1 MKPKFIILLSFNLG
15 FVVWLCFQFSMQL
28 FGNGEVFLY
37 EYNLPVLVSETMLT
51 FAVAVLDVFWLMRE
65 LKKLKS
71 NSGRR

>member
-28 FGNGEVFLY
+28 FGNGEVFLC

-51 FAVAVLDVFWLMRE
+51 FAVAVLDVFWLMCE
-65 LKKLKS
+65 LKKFSKAAKT
-71 NSGRR
+71 